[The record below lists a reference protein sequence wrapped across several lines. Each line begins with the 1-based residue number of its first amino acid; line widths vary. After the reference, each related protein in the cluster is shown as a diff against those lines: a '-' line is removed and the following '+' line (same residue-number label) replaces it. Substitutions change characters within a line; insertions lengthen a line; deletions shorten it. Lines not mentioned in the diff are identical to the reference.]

1 MELSLAPLQSGP
13 ITLRNLPARPKM
25 VTIATWRDSLHGTAA
40 FEAKPVPS
48 PVISYARTAMPTLIT
63 APPTPEVRPAAGK
76 WQRALS
82 IFTAADK
89 NRYIHLDQ
97 HAWEEEF
104 KVGGDWNTKPTRIET
119 FLARYDKN
127 QTLTTLAVVVLLL
140 LWIF

>member
-13 ITLRNLPARPKM
+13 VALPRIPARPKM
-25 VTIATWRDSLHGTAA
+25 ITMATWRDALNGTAA
-40 FEAKPVPS
+40 LESMSAPVQ
-48 PVISYARTAMPTLIT
+48 VIALAPQAMPTLIT
-63 APPTPEVRPAAGK
+63 APPKPEIRPAAGK
-76 WQRALS
+76 WERALS

-89 NRYIHLDQ
+89 NRYIHVDQ
-97 HAWEEEF
+97 QAWEEEF